1 MNNKTD
7 LRTPDF
13 FGDSTELRLRLNCE
27 DQFTYYLGLYVF
39 WHRLKYLE
47 FEPSYHLVELKIYG
61 IQLLTQI
68 PFE

>member
-39 WHRLKYLE
+39 
-47 FEPSYHLVELKIYG
+47 
-61 IQLLTQI
+61 
-68 PFE
+68 